1 MVQSDQGINYT
12 DFYQNVLNVAG
23 YFQHAGYTK
32 GSPVMLLA
40 DNSIFS
46 ACSYLGVMMGGLS
59 VVPLHPQTTPE
70 TLHYVMAEL
79 KISAVITQKKY
90 LKKFEPFTL
99 VKHTL
104 SDKGP
109 ENTDSTALVSVFS
122 QLPRADETVICPM
135 DLKKDIASIL
145 FTSGSTGVPKG
156 VILSHQNLFAN
167 TNSII
172 EYLQL
177 DQSDRMMEVL
187 PYSYCYG
194 LSWLHTIT
202 KVGGTHILSNRF
214 MFLNKFLGEL
224 VEQKCTGFAGVPS
237 HFQMLLRRSKL
248 KEMTF
253 PDLKFVAQAGGK
265 LPDVFIKELHE
276 TLPTTTVYIMYGQ
289 TEATARLSYLPPKFL
304 DTKLGSIGKGIP
316 GVILEVLKD
325 DGSPAKGD
333 DVGSIV
339 ASGEIIMLGYW
350 KDPEETAKVLRN
362 GKLWT
367 GDLARVEEE
376 GFIYVVDRE
385 KQIIKSGGHR
395 ISPKEIESQILQLP
409 EVVECAVIGVPDDL
423 LGEIPKAYVVL
434 NRTLKNESEQHEYEE
449 KILSQCR
456 QGLPS
461 FKTPR
466 AIAFLDELPKNTANK
481 VLVNLLKE
489 QNTKK

>member
-1 MVQSDQGINYT
+1 
-12 DFYQNVLNVAG
+12 
-23 YFQHAGYTK
+23 
-32 GSPVMLLA
+32 
-40 DNSIFS
+40 
-46 ACSYLGVMMGGLS
+46 
-59 VVPLHPQTTPE
+59 
-70 TLHYVMAEL
+70 
-79 KISAVITQKKY
+79 
-90 LKKFEPFTL
+90 
-99 VKHTL
+99 
-104 SDKGP
+104 
-109 ENTDSTALVSVFS
+109 
-122 QLPRADETVICPM
+122 
-135 DLKKDIASIL
+135 
-145 FTSGSTGVPKG
+145 
-156 VILSHQNLFAN
+156 
-167 TNSII
+167 
-172 EYLQL
+172 
-177 DQSDRMMEVL
+177 
-187 PYSYCYG
+187 
-194 LSWLHTIT
+194 
-202 KVGGTHILSNRF
+202 

-289 TEATARLSYLPPKFL
+289 TEATARLSYIPPKFL
-304 DTKLGSIGKGIP
+304 DTKLGSIAKGIP

-325 DGSPAKGD
+325 DGSPAKVD
-333 DVGSIV
+333 DVGTIV
-339 ASGEIIMLGYW
+339 ASGENIMLGYW
-350 KDPEETAKVLRN
+350 KDPEETVKVLRN

-367 GDLARVEEE
+367 GDLARVDEE

-409 EVVECAVIGVPDDL
+409 EVVECAVIGIPDDL